1 MKPSANEE
9 AYFMIQELERRRPIA
24 EGRQAALRAEERESE
39 HALHLLKCPKCGKQL
54 EEITCL

>member
-9 AYFMIQELERRRPIA
+9 AYFMIQELERKRTIA
-24 EGRQAALRAEERESE
+24 GERQVFLRAEERASE
-39 HALHLLKCPKCGKQL
+39 RALHLMKCPKCGMQL